1 MSFVAF
7 GAVATAA
14 SAAASVYSASQARV
28 TSNKQADLAQQAVD
42 KQRALLSQLKYTP
55 IDIEK
60 LKTEATANAI
70 SNAKNS
76 LALERELSPAVA
88 AARLGLSEQISKDLA
103 LGGKLS
109 PDIANQVARASRT
122 MGALSGA
129 PAGPLTAAS
138 IGTTAEALKQQ
149 RMANAAGLLA
159 VNQMPKAG
167 LDPATIARLQI
178 EQQQAADDFANR
190 KLGAESRFI
199 DRESENQGRRIG
211 SNAAA
216 DAAMLKG
223 YTDLA
228 GSLISGAKGFSGL
241 QSSGQFSGNAGF
253 TGVGDTSLLGS
264 IQSTPVNYTLG
275 SGGYVPG
282 STLSGAPSFGQGL
295 LSGTPTFGQNLPA
308 PTSFVNPFKPT
319 PLT

>member
-14 SAAASVYSASQARV
+14 SAATSLYSASQARV
-28 TSNKQADLAQQAVD
+28 TSNKQADIAQQAVD

-88 AARLGLSEQISKDLA
+88 AARVGLSEQISKDLA

-159 VNQMPKAG
+159 ANQMPKVG
-167 LDPATIARLQI
+167 LDPGQIAAIQI
-178 EQQQAADDFANR
+178 QQQQAADDFANR
-190 KLGAESRFI
+190 KLGIQSGFI
-199 DRESENQGRRIG
+199 GSEANIGASRIG

-228 GSLISGAKGFSGL
+228 GSLVSGAKGLFGSPAN
-241 QSSGQFSGNAGF
+241 QFSGNAGF
-253 TGVGDTSLLGS
+253 TGLGDTSLLGS

-282 STLSGAPSFGQGL
+282 ASLSGAPSFGQGL

>member
-1 MSFVAF
+1 
-7 GAVATAA
+7 
-14 SAAASVYSASQARV
+14 
-28 TSNKQADLAQQAVD
+28 
-42 KQRALLSQLKYTP
+42 
-55 IDIEK
+55 
-60 LKTEATANAI
+60 
-70 SNAKNS
+70 
-76 LALERELSPAVA
+76 VA
-88 AARLGLSEQISKDLA
+88 AARVGLSEQISKDLA

-159 VNQMPKAG
+159 ANQMPKVG
-167 LDPATIARLQI
+167 LDPGQIAAIQI
-178 EQQQAADDFANR
+178 QQQQAADDFANR
-190 KLGAESRFI
+190 KLGIQSGFI
-199 DRESENQGRRIG
+199 GSEANIGASRIG

-216 DAAMLKG
+216 DAAMLRG

-228 GSLISGAKGFSGL
+228 GSLVSGAKGLFGSPTN
-241 QSSGQFSGNAGF
+241 QFSGNAGF
-253 TGVGDTSLLGS
+253 TGLGDLSLMGS
-264 IQSTPVNYTLG
+264 IQSNPVNYTLG

-282 STLSGAPSFGQGL
+282 AS
-295 LSGTPTFGQNLPA
+295 LSGTPSFGQNLPA

>member
-14 SAAASVYSASQARV
+14 SAATSLYSASQARV
-28 TSNKQADLAQQAVD
+28 ASNKQADLAQQAVD

-70 SNAKNS
+70 TNAKNS

-88 AARLGLSEQISKDLA
+88 AARVGLSEQISKDLA

-149 RMANAAGLLA
+149 RMGNAAKLLA
-159 VNQMPKAG
+159 ANELPKAG
-167 LDPATIARLQI
+167 LDPAMIARLQI

-190 KLGAESRFI
+190 KLGIESRFI
-199 DRESENQGRRIG
+199 DKESENQGRRIG

-216 DAAMLKG
+216 DAAMLRG
-223 YTDLA
+223 YSDLA
-228 GSLISGAKGFSGL
+228 GSLVSGAKGLFGSPAN
-241 QSSGQFSGNAGF
+241 QFSGNAGF
-253 TGVGDTSLLGS
+253 TGLGDLSLMGS
-264 IQSTPVNYTLG
+264 IQSNPVNYTLG

-282 STLSGAPSFGQGL
+282 AS
-295 LSGTPTFGQNLPA
+295 LSGTPSFGQNLPA

>member
-7 GAVATAA
+7 GAVTTAA
-14 SAAASVYSASQARV
+14 AAAASVYSASQARV
-28 TSNKQADLAQQAVD
+28 ASNKQADLAQQAVD

-60 LKTEATANAI
+60 LKADATANAI
-70 SNAKNS
+70 ANAKNS
-76 LALERELSPAVA
+76 LAIERELSPAVA
-88 AARLGLSEQISKDLA
+88 AARVGLSEQINKDLA

-159 VNQMPKAG
+159 ANKLPVSG
-167 LDPATIARLQI
+167 LDPGQIAAIQI
-178 EQQQAADDFANR
+178 QQQQAADDYANR
-190 KLGAESRFI
+190 KLGIQSGFI
-199 DRESENQGRRIG
+199 NQEANIGASRIG

-223 YTDLA
+223 YSDLA
-228 GSLISGAKGFSGL
+228 GSLVSGAKGFFGSPATN
-241 QSSGQFSGNAGF
+241 QFAGNAGF
-253 TGVGDTSLLGS
+253 TGLGDTSLLGS
-264 IQSTPVNYTLG
+264 IQNTPVNYTLG

-282 STLSGAPSFGQGL
+282 ASLSSTPTFGQGL